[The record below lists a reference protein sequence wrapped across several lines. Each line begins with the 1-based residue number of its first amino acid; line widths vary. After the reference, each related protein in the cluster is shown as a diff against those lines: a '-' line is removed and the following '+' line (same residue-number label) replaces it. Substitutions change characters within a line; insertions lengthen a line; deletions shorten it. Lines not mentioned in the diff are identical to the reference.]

1 MENYYTL
8 ADSLNAYWITAAASV
23 AALLLLLILYR
34 HITGK
39 KIDKEARACA
49 ELHPAF
55 RSSCSFKVSKR
66 LLSLHFRRLK
76 NLSQRY
82 GINFVVISN
91 LDDYWIDKLTRKPT
105 RRLFKRCLSYSPEK
119 SLFPCFRISLK
130 RKQFRPLLREWMEKS
145 GEFMIM
151 RSIARSCGGS
161 PFDGQMAL
169 EAYGDLKEELYEMT
183 GDQEW
188 TSRWFA
194 YRILVHDSDERS
206 VRSLWESFSDTSYRV
221 RENGA
226 QLFCPPEAKTQAE
239 AEDADSAETGKETG
253 SEVRERLYH
262 AISSLLLDDPEYHV
276 RKSARMRLE
285 RDFSDMYSIPSSLTY
300 VQKLHLA
307 ELLNPA
313 IEEDRLFAFTLLD
326 SGDEELTMEAARLLS
341 KAGSLTQLFV
351 DVFHEDS
358 TSLDRANELLLRAA
372 KVHCTGFLS
381 ALEGTSN
388 PGTLTLAAKILSKY
402 GDRKHITTLIQK
414 VRNFEERQKN
424 TAPLREVYKN
434 ALLCACTRGDDTALH
449 LVAHELSE
457 RRGDTGMH
465 KEILDNL
472 PTGRAHVF
480 ISTLIDFLSTPAY
493 SSKESLR
500 ALLARIDPS
509 FTLPY
514 LFEIIKT
521 KTDTVHPVVQEEA
534 LKVLCELK
542 LPYTMQHL
550 LEHLPLLSIS
560 QAHRYAQLISSN
572 NRETYIDR
580 VEFLLSSSD
589 SRIRSRIIS
598 SLPREYFSRFRE
610 QLITALGDPDPEVRS
625 ACAWKLVT
633 FGSKEDHRSVLSLLH
648 DPVHRV
654 RVHTARAIAAHAAS
668 ELGTSVEE
676 LLEDTSE
683 LPPVKISALEGLAES
698 RDIKSVD
705 ILVSVLKNQEEL
717 ENETVKAI
725 AKKNST
731 SMIKQILSHIKK
743 EDSRVRNLLVQ
754 ALKSMGESSE
764 TVLESLVFD
773 LDSSLRDVTIEIL
786 EHIGSVDNRIRHL
799 NNRDASVRRE
809 AAAFL
814 SHVGTKNAYRGL
826 VLAAKD
832 PDGDVRSYVIKAL
845 DKLDSDKGM
854 ELLEELRNDPDRRVR
869 NLTEWAIERHRAR
882 RL

>member
-1 MENYYTL
+1 MDNFYTL
-8 ADSLNAYWITAAASV
+8 ADSLTTYWFAP
-23 AALLLLLILYR
+23 AALVAVLLLFLILYR
-34 HITGK
+34 HITGR

-55 RSSCSFKVSKR
+55 RSSCSFKLPKR
-66 LLSLHFRRLK
+66 LMSLHFRRLK

-82 GINFVVISN
+82 GINLIVLSS
-91 LDDYWIDKLTRKPT
+91 LDEYWIEKLTRKPH

-119 SLFPCFRISLK
+119 SLFPCFRLSLK

-145 GEFMIM
+145 GEFMVM

-161 PFDGQMAL
+161 TFDGQRAL
-169 EAYGDLKEELYEMT
+169 EAYEDLKEELYEMT

-194 YRILVHDSDERS
+194 YRILVHDPAERS

-226 QLFCPPEAKTQAE
+226 KIFHPPGAE
-239 AEDADSAETGKETG
+239 PGKEG
-253 SEVRERLYH
+253 NSEARERLYRTLLT
-262 AISSLLLDDPEYHV
+262 LLLDDPEYHV
-276 RKSARMRLE
+276 RKTARMRLE
-285 RDFSDMYSIPSSLTY
+285 KDFSDMYSIPRSLTY
-300 VQKLHLA
+300 IQKLHLA
-307 ELLNPA
+307 ELLNPE

-326 SGDEELTMEAARLLS
+326 SGDDELTMEAARLLS

-351 DVFHEDS
+351 EVFHEDR
-358 TSLDRANELLLRAA
+358 TSFQRGNDLLLQAA

-381 ALEGTSN
+381 ALEETSN
-388 PGTLTLAAKILSKY
+388 PGTLTLAARILSTY
-402 GDRKHITTLIQK
+402 GDRKYITTLIQK
-414 VRNFEERQKN
+414 VRNFEEKQKD
-424 TAPLREVYKN
+424 TAPLRAVYKD

-457 RRGDTGMH
+457 RRGDTGIH

-472 PTGRAHVF
+472 PTARAHVF
-480 ISTLIDFLSTPAY
+480 ISTLIEFLSTPAY
-493 SSKESLR
+493 SSKDSLR
-500 ALLARIDPS
+500 ALLARIDPA

-521 KTDTVHPVVQEEA
+521 EDDTVHPVVQEEA

-542 LPYTMQHL
+542 LPYTVQHL

-572 NRETYIDR
+572 SKETYIDR
-580 VEFLLSSSD
+580 VDFLLSSSD

-598 SLPREYFSRFRE
+598 SLPQEYFSRFRE
-610 QLITALGDPDPEVRS
+610 QLIKALGDPDPEVRG

-633 FGSKEDHRSVLSLLH
+633 FGSNEDHRSVLSLLH

-654 RVHTARAIAAHAAS
+654 RVHTAKAIAAHAAS
-668 ELGTSVEE
+668 DLGTSVEE
-676 LLEDTSE
+676 LLLDPAE
-683 LPPVKISALEGLAES
+683 LPPVKVSALEGLAES
-698 RDIKSVD
+698 RDTKSVD
-705 ILVSVLKNQEEL
+705 ILVSVLKDQDEL
-717 ENETVKAI
+717 EDETVKAI
-725 AKKNST
+725 AKKNGT
-731 SMIKQILSHIKK
+731 AMIKQILSHIKK

-814 SHVGTKNAYRGL
+814 SHVGTKSAYRGL
-826 VLAAKD
+826 VRAAKD
-832 PDGDVRSYVIKAL
+832 PDGDVRSHVIKAL
-845 DKLDSDKGM
+845 DKLDSDRGM